1 MHYNYGDLRLD
12 APLTALQGTYILTV
26 VAKSAVLDMTFMSR
40 SQAPN
45 SKKQETTKER
55 EEAKGETSELHLAA
69 RSGDAAKLAELL
81 APEEVK
87 ELNAP
92 DQHKRTPLHM
102 AAFFGKA
109 EAVAKLLEKGADP
122 QLEAMDGFLA
132 LHFAA
137 QSGHVEVLRLLV
149 RKMSSK
155 GEYAAV
161 KRHVNRVVRKGKRT
175 ALHLAL
181 LKGHS
186 ECARFLVQKGAS
198 VELQTA
204 QNQTA
209 LELCKDEALREEL
222 AGKAKEAKVE
232 EAKAEEEEAK
242 AKAAAEDAPSASEP
256 PSKRR
261 KEDPG
266 VGVPMAGLPTAPV
279 TLEKPGVLAAG
290 AWALATVGLHAETE
304 KAYPAG
310 GVRAEGRGVSAMA
323 DVEWDLKIKAPED
336 GCVLCFRSL
345 EEVGERLRLKM
356 PGPRRR
362 QRSSKKL
369 LYYTHFSDEAAMME
383 KDSRCNACGVTV
395 LLETSDGQLVLQP
408 GTERPWQLPGA
419 LVSGCD
425 LAPVLVE
432 ALQGLQQ
439 EASLVR
445 SARILGLLDAGDAPN
460 GRRHELVAALRLP
473 QTAAQMASE
482 LGFAPL
488 RGEKAADVTQVA
500 MEELLKEEEK
510 LSAMQSRAVG
520 LLQAL
525 LNRS

>member
-1 MHYNYGDLRLD
+1 MGKGKGKDKGKAREKGKD
-12 APLTALQGTYILTV
+12 KG
-26 VAKSAVLDMTFMSR
+26 
-40 SQAPN
+40 
-45 SKKQETTKER
+45 

-266 VGVPMAGLPTAPV
+266 GDLPMAGLPTAPV

-310 GVRAEGRGVSAMA
+310 VSAMA
-323 DVEWDLKIKAPED
+323 DVEWDLKIKEAPEED

-356 PGPRRR
+356 

-425 LAPVLVE
+425 LAPVLAE
-432 ALQGLQQ
+432 
-439 EASLVR
+439 ER
-445 SARILGLLDAGDAPN
+445 
-460 GRRHELVAALRLP
+460 AA
-473 QTAAQMASE
+473 T
-482 LGFAPL
+482 PL
-488 RGEKAADVTQVA
+488 A
-500 MEELLKEEEK
+500 
-510 LSAMQSRAVG
+510 
-520 LLQAL
+520 
-525 LNRS
+525 